1 LFIEESIETKQFRQ
15 ELRDY
20 FSTLMTDEIRW
31 QLEGGGPE
39 HDKFYKQ
46 VIRQMGT
53 DGWLTMGWPEEY
65 GGQKRGTT
73 DQIVFFEEAQAARV
87 PLPLVTLNTIGPAL
101 MDFGTAEQKEKYL
114 PDIITGN
121 VHFAIGYSEP
131 SAGTDLAS
139 LKTAAVRDGDDYI
152 INGNKIYTSGAQLA
166 DYVWLAVRTDPEAPK
181 HKGITIFIVDTT
193 DPGFSCDLMRTVGG
207 LRTTMSFYE
216 DIRVPASSIVGE
228 LNKGWNL
235 LAHQLNHER
244 IILAALVVRG
254 QELFDRVIDW
264 SKQEG
269 RNGERVLDQQ
279 WVRTTLAEAYTRLEA
294 NRLMI
299 QRMAWNMENDDIA
312 PAFASAIKVS
322 SSECLV
328 DTYRLL
334 MSVVG
339 PLATVRRDSAAAMLN
354 GDLEEAFRKCQNNT
368 FGGGVNEV
376 LREMIA
382 RMGLNM
388 PKTGR

>member
-1 LFIEESIETKQFRQ
+1 MFIEEPIETRQFRQ
-15 ELRDY
+15 ELREY
-20 FSTLMTDEIRW
+20 FSQLMTDEIRW
-31 QLEGGGPE
+31 QLEGGGPD
-39 HDKFYKQ
+39 HDKCYKQ
-46 VIRQMGT
+46 VIRQMGE
-53 DGWLTMGWPEEY
+53 DGWLAMGWPEEY

-101 MDFGTAEQKEKYL
+101 IDFGTQEQKDKFL
-114 PDIITGN
+114 PDIITGQ

-131 SAGTDLAS
+131 GAGTDLAS
-139 LKTAAVRDGDDYI
+139 LKTEAVRDGDDFI
-152 INGNKIYTSGAQLA
+152 INGTKMFTSGGPIA
-166 DYVWLAVRTDPEAPK
+166 DYVWLAVRTDPDAPK
-181 HKGITIFIVDTT
+181 HKGISIIIVDTT
-193 DPGFSCDLMRTVGG
+193 DPGFSCALIHTVGG
-207 LRTTMSFYE
+207 LRTSMSYY
-216 DIRVPASSIVGE
+216 DNIRVPASSIVGE
-228 LNKGWNL
+228 VNKGWSL

-254 QELFDRVIDW
+254 RELFDRVIDW
-264 SKQEG
+264 SKEVG
-269 RNGERVLDQQ
+269 ENGSRVIDQQ

-328 DTYRLL
+328 DVYRLL

-339 PLATVRRDSAAAMLN
+339 PLATIRRNSRAAMLN
-354 GDLEEAFRKCQNNT
+354 GDLEEAYRKCQNNT

-388 PKTGR
+388 PKAIR

>member
-1 LFIEESIETKQFRQ
+1 MFIEESIETKQFRQ

>member
-1 LFIEESIETKQFRQ
+1 MFIEESIETKQFRR

-20 FSTLMTDEIRW
+20 FAALMTDEIRW

-39 HDKFYKQ
+39 HDKYYKQ
-46 VIRQMGT
+46 VIRQMGEE
-53 DGWLTMGWPEEY
+53 GWLAMGWPEEY

-101 MDFGTAEQKEKYL
+101 IDFGTDEQKAKFL

-131 SAGTDLAS
+131 GAGTDLAA
-139 LKTAAVRDGDDYI
+139 LKTAAVKDGEDYV
-152 INGNKIYTSGAQLA
+152 INGTKVFTSGAQLA
-166 DYVWLAVRTDPEAPK
+166 DYVWLAVRTDPDAPK

-193 DPGFSCDLMRTVGG
+193 DPGFSWAPIYTVGG
-207 LRTTMSFYE
+207 LRTNMSYYQ
-216 DIRVPASSIVGE
+216 DIRVPASSVVGE
-228 LNKGWNL
+228 VNKGWGL

-254 QELFDRVIDW
+254 RELFDRVIDW
-264 SKQEG
+264 TKELREDG
-269 RNGERVLDQQ
+269 KRVIDEQ
-279 WVRTTLAEAYTRLEA
+279 WVRTTLAEAYSRLEA

-299 QRMAWNMENDDIA
+299 QRMAWNMENDNIA

-322 SSECLV
+322 ATECLV

-339 PLATVRRDSAAAMLN
+339 PLATVRRDSKAAMLN
-354 GDLEEAFRKCQNNT
+354 GDLEEAYRKCQNNT

-382 RMGLNM
+382 RMGLDM
-388 PKTGR
+388 PKAVR

>member
-31 QLEGGGPE
+31 QLEGSGPE

-269 RNGERVLDQQ
+269 RNGERVIDQQ